1 MKIDAGNA
9 LNQRKPIEAPTKQ
22 PASSARSAWPMVIVI
37 AM

>member
-9 LNQRKPIEAPTKQ
+9 LNQRKPIEAPTRQ
-22 PASSARSAWPMVIVI
+22 AESSARPSWPVVIVI